1 MQSMYRI
8 NQRQFQCP
16 IELSI
21 HTISGKWKMTIICRL
36 LEGKKR
42 YGEIKKEIRG
52 IQHKVLAEQL
62 RELEE
67 AGILLRREYPSIPPK
82 VEYELTD
89 LGKGLKPLMDILEQW
104 GRQFEVGT
112 EQKYLQ

>member
-1 MQSMYRI
+1 MYKI
-8 NQRQFQCP
+8 NSRQFQCP
-16 IELSI
+16 IELAI

-36 LEGKKR
+36 LTGKKR
-42 YGEIKKEIRG
+42 YGEIKKELRD

-82 VEYELTD
+82 VEYELTEA
-89 LGKGLKPLMDILEQW
+89 GKNLKPLMDFLEQW

-112 EQKYLQ
+112 EEK